1 MRTHLL
7 IDAIVR
13 QTTVLI
19 AQLATAGGFRAP
31 LAHVA
36 DQVFRDLARSLQE
49 QGISRRVSADMFGMA
64 LRAYVR
70 KVQRLGESST
80 FRGKSLWESVLAFIG
95 EHSLVTRREVLERFH
110 RDEETLVR
118 GVLRDL
124 VESGHVFSSG
134 LGDGA
139 VFRRS
144 SDDEL
149 RDARMRQDGNNDEL
163 LWAIIYREG
172 PLHADALRTRSG
184 MEGEDLDAALARL
197 QHAGRIRENEAGALA
212 SSEFFVAL
220 AAEAGWEAAVFD
232 HYHAL
237 VRTLCCRLNPDPQL
251 AQLPAQAIG
260 GSTYTFDVW
269 PGHPLYDEVIASLAR
284 VRLAQSEL
292 RKRVDEHNAQHGVP
306 ESFLQVVTYAGQS
319 VLRQDP
325 HSDPHSDPIEAA
337 TESTP

>member
-70 KVQRLGESST
+70 KVQRLGESTT
-80 FRGKSLWESVLAFIG
+80 FRGRSLWESVLGFVG
-95 EHSLVTRREVLERFH
+95 EHALVTRREVLERFH
-110 RDEETLVR
+110 RDDETLVR

-124 VESGHVFSSG
+124 VESGLVFSSG

-144 SDDEL
+144 TDDEL
-149 RDARMRQDGNNDEL
+149 RDARMRLEGGSDEL

-172 PLHADALRTRSG
+172 PLTLEALRARSG
-184 MEGEDLDAALARL
+184 LDQDELAAVLERLSAAARV
-197 QHAGRIRENEAGALA
+197 RRTESGAYGA
-212 SSEFFVAL
+212 SEFFVAL
-220 AAEAGWEAAVFD
+220 EGEAGWEAAIFD

-251 AQLPAQAIG
+251 NDLPNEAIG

-269 PGHPLYDEVIASLAR
+269 PGHPLYAEVMATLGRAR
-284 VRLAQSEL
+284 RTQSEL
-292 RKRVDEHNAQHGVP
+292 RKRVEAHNALHGLP
-306 ESFLQVVTYAGQS
+306 DTFLQVVTYAGQS
-319 VLRQDP
+319 VVRQD
-325 HSDPHSDPIEAA
+325 
-337 TESTP
+337 TEPTAIDTENQP

>member
-80 FRGKSLWESVLAFIG
+80 FRGRSLWESILDFIG
-95 EHSLVTRREVLERFH
+95 ERGLVTRRDVLDRFH

-124 VESGHVFSSG
+124 VESGQVFSSG
-134 LGDGA
+134 LGEGA
-139 VFRRS
+139 VFRS
-144 SDDEL
+144 ATDEEL
-149 RDARMRQDGNNDEL
+149 RDARMRLGGGSDEL

-172 PLHADALRTRSG
+172 PLELEALRTRFG
-184 MEGEDLDAALARL
+184 LTREELDAASARL
-197 QHAGRIRENEAGALA
+197 LAAVRIRRNDAGAFCA
-212 SSEFFVAL
+212 SEFVVAL
-220 AAEAGWEAAVFD
+220 ESEAGWEAAVFD
-232 HYHAL
+232 HYHAV
-237 VRTLCCRLNPDPQL
+237 VRTLCCRLSPDPQL
-251 AQLPAQAIG
+251 TDLPAASIG

-269 PGHPLYDEVIASLAR
+269 PGHPLYDEVLATLGNAR
-284 VRLAQSEL
+284 RNQSEL
-292 RKRVDEHNAQHGVP
+292 RQRVEAHNALHGMP
-306 ESFLQVVTYAGQS
+306 EAFIQVVTYAGQS
-319 VLRQDP
+319 VVRQGDA
-325 HSDPHSDPIEAA
+325 DFAA
-337 TESTP
+337 TTESQP

>member
-70 KVQRLGESST
+70 KVQRLGESTT
-80 FRGKSLWESVLAFIG
+80 FRGRSLWESILAFVG
-95 EHSLVTRREVLERFH
+95 ERGLVTRREVLERFD

-124 VESGHVFSSG
+124 VESGLVFSSG

-139 VFRRS
+139 VFRPPT
-144 SDDEL
+144 DAEL
-149 RDARMRQDGNNDEL
+149 RDARMRLGVGTDEL

-172 PLHADALRTRSG
+172 PLELEALRARG
-184 MEGEDLDAALARL
+184 GLDAEELDAAITRL
-197 QHAGRIRENEAGALA
+197 SAAARIRKNDAGAFGA
-212 SSEFFVAL
+212 AEFVVAL
-220 AAEAGWEAAVFD
+220 ETEAGWEAAVFD
-232 HYHAL
+232 HYHAM
-237 VRTLCCRLNPDPQL
+237 VRTLCCRLSPDPQL
-251 AQLPAQAIG
+251 ASLPPESIG

-269 PGHPLYDEVIASLAR
+269 PGHPLYEEVLATLGAAR
-284 VRLAQSEL
+284 RSQSDL
-292 RKRVDEHNAQHGVP
+292 RKRVEAHNALHGIP
-306 ESFLQVVTYAGQS
+306 DAFIQVVTYAGQS
-319 VLRQDP
+319 VVRQGDA
-325 HSDPHSDPIEAA
+325 DFAA
-337 TESTP
+337 TTESQS